1 MAGSTWH
8 KDLPHAVR
16 EVELALVVATFS
28 GNHARLLAQ
37 AAAEDEPWLA
47 EFVHV
52 TVGDRLPLVALGAF
66 PATASNPLEAS
77 GNGVGIGTSEVT
89 KRLRPGQFCAR
100 VGGVRPAE
108 GLARKTKERLSALD
122 LAEATGWRVLA
133 IREVEAAGISCR
145 EPWRGAGL
153 EGNAT
158 E

>member
-1 MAGSTWH
+1 
-8 KDLPHAVR
+8 LPHAVR
-16 EVELALVVATFS
+16 EVELALVVAPFL
-28 GNHARLLAQ
+28 GNHAGFLAQ
-37 AAAEDEPWLA
+37 AAAEAEPWLA
-47 EFVHV
+47 KFVHV

-66 PATASNPLEAS
+66 PAAASNPLEPCR
-77 GNGVGIGTSEVT
+77 NGVRIGTSQMT
-89 KRLRPGQFCAR
+89 QRLRPSQFRAR

-122 LAEATGWRVLA
+122 LAEATGYRVLA